1 MRIAIA
7 SSGLGHVARGIETW
21 ALDTANSLS
30 NRGAAVTLFA
40 AGDVASSAP
49 LVTIPCIR
57 RRTTASRSLVRLMP
71 GFMWRWG
78 LKDGY
83 GLEQFTFWRHLREH
97 IQKGQFDI
105 LHVQDPMIAFWCRRA
120 RKAGRLHT
128 CEILAH
134 GTEEP
139 LSFLSQF
146 DFLQHLAPWHLKQAQ
161 EALGVHENWT
171 ALPNFVDTD
180 RYHPA
185 NDVAEKRRVREELG
199 LPVNAWIIG
208 TSAAIK
214 KTHKRIDYLIGEF
227 AHFSSQCSTSGD
239 SPSPYLVIA
248 GSEQNDTAELRTLAT
263 RLCPERIKFCVNTPQ
278 EKMPELLRCY
288 DVFVLTSLFE
298 MMPIAVLEAIAT
310 GLPVVLNKH
319 PVLEWMGGSG
329 GLFIDMGVSG
339 ALAATLLESRPQDSP
354 LELGRQARQHALTE
368 FSADAVL
375 AKYLDYYQQVIAA
388 AGSVEPPPLPS

>member
-1 MRIAIA
+1 
-7 SSGLGHVARGIETW
+7 
-21 ALDTANSLS
+21 
-30 NRGAAVTLFA
+30 
-40 AGDVASSAP
+40 
-49 LVTIPCIR
+49 
-57 RRTTASRSLVRLMP
+57 MP

-339 ALAATLLESRPQDSP
+339 ALAATLLESLPQDSP
-354 LELGRQARQHALTE
+354 LELGRQARQHALAE

-388 AGSVEPPPLPS
+388 ARSVKPPPLPS